1 MRNKVIYKTVNLNG
15 VKIFYR
21 ESGNKNHPTILLFH
35 GFPASSHMY
44 RNLIEELADEYHI
57 IAPDFPGFGNSD
69 QPHPKEFEYTFD
81 NLANVMNDFIENSK
95 IITPLNMKYR
105 SRTEI
110 VSMIL
115 EAANGG
121 ATKTRIMY
129 KAFLSYAQLKEYLS
143 VLIENN
149 LIEYLEGIQTYK
161 TTEKGLNLLKMHNEI
176 GELLQTP
183 IRESR
188 IQ

>member
-1 MRNKVIYKTVNLNG
+1 
-15 VKIFYR
+15 
-21 ESGNKNHPTILLFH
+21 
-35 GFPASSHMY
+35 
-44 RNLIEELADEYHI
+44 
-57 IAPDFPGFGNSD
+57 
-69 QPHPKEFEYTFD
+69 
-81 NLANVMNDFIENSK
+81 
-95 IITPLNMKYR
+95 MKYR

-143 VLIENN
+143 VLIQNN
-149 LIEYLEGIQTYK
+149 LMEYLEGSQSYK

-176 GELLQTP
+176 GELLQTSV
-183 IRESR
+183 RESR